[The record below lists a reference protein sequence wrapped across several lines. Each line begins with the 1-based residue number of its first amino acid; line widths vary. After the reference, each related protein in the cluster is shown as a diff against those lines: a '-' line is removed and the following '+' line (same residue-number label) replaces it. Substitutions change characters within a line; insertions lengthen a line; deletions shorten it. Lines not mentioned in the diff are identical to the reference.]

1 MMNWIVVALRNLGR
15 NRART
20 VLASSMVT
28 FAAGL
33 TVFLAGMEDGIEAS
47 SVEQGTSL
55 FVGQIQVTRP
65 GYDNNPRVSDTVPG
79 LDNALKTL
87 LGDPGVISA
96 TPRIEAFGLVFGP
109 EKSTG
114 VRMVGLVV
122 SSETLT
128 TTLKRTVSDGSFLD
142 DRDAAGALVGPD
154 LARLLEVGLGD
165 SLTFITQ
172 AADGSIGVGS
182 FVVRGF
188 VNTGDPGIDT
198 RTLLVTAGAARSA
211 LAISGTHRVVV
222 RVRDVNTAEPIAK
235 RLQSQLPGLS
245 VLSWETYLNI
255 VKMMMDVGRAYAF
268 IVLLIFLLLA
278 VAGIS
283 NVMIVSVSERTREM
297 GLMMAVGARR
307 RQVFFTI
314 LAESAL
320 VGFFGVLVGTGIGIG
335 AIGLTGVTGIDL
347 SAWSEGIKLVGWPD
361 VIYPRFGPV
370 FAQGVVMTA
379 VASLAAAVLSGLFPA
394 FGAARLEPAQAMR
407 QV

>member
-1 MMNWIVVALRNLGR
+1 MNWMIIALRNLGR

-28 FAAGL
+28 FAAAL
-33 TVFLAGMEDGIEAS
+33 TVFLCGMEDGVEAS
-47 SVEQGTSL
+47 SIERGTSL
-55 FVGQIQVTRP
+55 FVGQLQATRP
-65 GYDNNPRVSDTVPG
+65 GYDDKPRVSDTIPG
-79 LDNALKTL
+79 LESATRIILQ
-87 LGDPGVISA
+87 DPEVISV
-96 TPRIEAFGLVFGP
+96 TPRVEAFGLVFGP

-114 VRMVGLVV
+114 ARMVGLTV

-128 TTLKRTVSDGSFLD
+128 TTLHRTLSSGAFLD
-142 DRDAAGALVGPD
+142 DEDRAGAVIGPD
-154 LARLLEVGLGD
+154 LARLLAVGLGD

-182 FVVRGF
+182 FVIRGL
-188 VNTGDPGIDT
+188 VHTGDPGIDS
-198 RTLLVTAGAARSA
+198 RTVLVTADGAKDA
-211 LAISGTHRVVV
+211 LALSGAHRLVARTHS
-222 RVRDVNTAEPIAK
+222 VNSAEPAAK
-235 RLQSQLPGLS
+235 RLQAKLPELS

-255 VKMMMDVGRAYAF
+255 VKMMMDVGRAYAM
-268 IVLLIFLLLA
+268 IVLVVFLLLA

-297 GLMMAVGARR
+297 GLMMSLGAHRR
-307 RQVFFTI
+307 HVFFTI
-314 LAESAL
+314 VVESGL
-320 VGFFGVLVGTGIGIG
+320 IGLFGVLAGTAIGIAVIWLTGIT
-335 AIGLTGVTGIDL
+335 GLDL

-379 VASLAAAVLSGLFPA
+379 FASFFAAVLSGLFPA
-394 FGAARLEPAQAMR
+394 MGAARLEPAKAMR